1 MNYGIN
7 NNPLPP
13 ELEYAFRLQEE
24 AKNRA
29 AQARQ
34 NAMNPQPAVP
44 EASVVQQLEK
54 SLFSRMA
61 PGVMQQG
68 QRTAQQPMRQGQ
80 APMGQA
86 QAPMRQAQQ
95 PMRQGQAPNAAALTP
110 QQNGRQLAQGLS
122 GVSAPN
128 MQRMANGG
136 IVGYAGPDGSVVG
149 ANSKGPIPQMSPEE
163 NAQMLK
169 YLEGLKKFD
178 YYDKNP
184 DKVSPEGRQALEA
197 DRRAF
202 EAQFPN
208 AFRQKV
214 SDMMYGPSKGMAMGG
229 EVKKFQTGKTVTLDL
244 APRPYT
250 ANGRFYNANGQEIS
264 EQDFNNEM
272 YLADQYDERVRSQA
286 NITPPAPAEQSSDT
300 MSNEAR
306 LLEDLTRGFDRVDP
320 FVLKEQLQEVA
331 DDPRK
336 NSSWARR
343 FGGALEVG
351 GEALTKTAVDVL
363 GGLGEYGLRTAGDIG
378 YGFGTTGAVG
388 EAVETTS
395 EAAKQQAME
404 LLNAD
409 YASKREALRAQLQ
422 VNGGDIGPEARA
434 RIEAELAALQEA
446 YDVDA
451 AKLQAQ
457 TGITSLKEKVGDF
470 YKTNIGGET
479 TPESEEVKPA
489 GIAELIEV
497 DPTASQKLGSMV
509 NKPEAVLRDNKDDE
523 PEKGRSFVD
532 KLAGIAGVLGRGAGA
547 SKGYEASR
555 ILETT
560 RDLRSAEADRAAR
573 LEEQNMLIGAR
584 KDIAAEELAALTN
597 ATQQE
602 QLIMLRDQILS
613 DMADGSGQL
622 GSLVDAERKRL
633 EDIAKPNMFGSI
645 DPTEKAS
652 IEKQMAAFKATLL
665 NTELQKALTQI
676 SQMQNQFKGLS
687 GSGGIQGATGIGSY
701 LDLEEPAST

>member
-1 MNYGIN
+1 MNLGIN

-13 ELEYAFRLQEE
+13 ELEYAFRLQKE
-24 AKNRA
+24 AQNRA

-34 NAMNPQPAVP
+34 SAMNPQPAVP
-44 EASVVQQLEK
+44 QDNVVQQLEN

-68 QRTAQQPMRQGQ
+68 QRSAQQPMRQGQ
-80 APMGQA
+80 APM
-86 QAPMRQAQQ
+86 QQ
-95 PMRQGQAPNAAALTP
+95 KRPPSAAAPTP
-110 QQNGRQLAQGLS
+110 QQAGRQIAQGLS
-122 GVSAPN
+122 GVPAPN
-128 MQRMANGG
+128 MQRMADGG
-136 IVGYAGPDGSVVG
+136 IVGYAKGGMPKVG
-149 ANSKGPIPQMSPEE
+149 EKSKGPIPQMSPEE
-163 NAQMLK
+163 NAMMLK

-184 DKVSPEGRQALEA
+184 DKVSPQGRQALELE
-197 DRRAF
+197 RRMF
-202 EAQFPN
+202 EEKYPSQFK
-208 AFRQKV
+208 QKV

-229 EVKKFQTGKTVTLDL
+229 EVKKFQAGKTVTLDL
-244 APRPYT
+244 AQRPYEYRGKFYDSL
-250 ANGRFYNANGQEIS
+250 GREIS
-264 EQDFNNEM
+264 EQAFNNEIYM
-272 YLADQYDERVRSQA
+272 ADQYDEQVLSQTGA
-286 NITPPAPAEQSSDT
+286 APAPAEQSSDR

-306 LLEDLTRGFDRVDP
+306 LFGNLESGYNRFFGPEF
-320 FVLKEQLQEVA
+320 KEQMQEVA
-331 DDPRK
+331 ADPRK
-336 NSSWARR
+336 NSIGGQ

-351 GEALTKTAVDVL
+351 GEALTKAGADVF
-363 GGLGEYGLRTAGDIG
+363 GGLGEYFARTAGDIG
-378 YGFGTTGAVG
+378 IGVGTTGAVG

-409 YASKREALRAQLQ
+409 YAAKREALRAQLQ

-446 YDVDA
+446 YDVET
-451 AKLQAQ
+451 AKLTAQ
-457 TGITSLKEKVGDF
+457 TGLTSLKKRVGDF

-479 TPESEEVKPA
+479 SSEGEEVKA
-489 GIAELIEV
+489 VGIEELIEV
-497 DPTASQKLGSMV
+497 EPTDRQKLGSMV
-509 NKPEAVLRDNKDDE
+509 NRDEAGLRDNKDDE
-523 PEKGRSFVD
+523 PEKGRSFID

-547 SKGYEASR
+547 SKGYEASK

-560 RDLRSAEADRAAR
+560 RDLRSAEADRANR

-602 QLIMLRDQILS
+602 QLIVLRDQILS

-622 GSLVDAERKRL
+622 GSIVDAERKRL
-633 EDIAKPNMFGSI
+633 EALAKPNMIFGSI
-645 DPTEKAS
+645 DPAEKAA
-652 IEKQMAAFKATLL
+652 IETQMATFKNTLL
-665 NTELQKALTQI
+665 NAELQKALIQI

-687 GSGGIQGATGIGSY
+687 GSGGVQGETGIGSY
-701 LDLEEPAST
+701 LDLEDQAST

>member
-13 ELEYAFRLQEE
+13 ELEYAFKLQAE

-34 NAMNPQPAVP
+34 SAMNPQPAVP
-44 EASVVQQLEK
+44 QDNVVQQLES

-68 QRTAQQPMRQGQ
+68 QRSAQQPMRQGQ
-80 APMGQA
+80 APM
-86 QAPMRQAQQ
+86 QQ
-95 PMRQGQAPNAAALTP
+95 KPPPSAAAPTP
-110 QQNGRQLAQGLS
+110 QQTGKQLAQGLS
-122 GVSAPN
+122 GVPAPN
-128 MQRMANGG
+128 MQRMADGG
-136 IVGYAGPDGSVVG
+136 IVGYAKGDMVEIG
-149 ANSKGPIPQMSPEE
+149 AKSKGPIPQMSPEE
-163 NAQMLK
+163 NAMMLE

-184 DKVSPEGRQALEA
+184 DKVSPQGMQALELE
-197 DRRAF
+197 RRMF
-202 EAQFPN
+202 EEKYPSQFK
-208 AFRQKV
+208 QKV

-229 EVKKFQTGKTVTLDL
+229 EVKKFQAGKTVTLDL

-264 EQDFNNEM
+264 EQDFNNEI
-272 YLADQYDERVRSQA
+272 YLADQYDEQVRSQA
-286 NITPPAPAEQSSDT
+286 GVALPAPAEQSNDR

-306 LLEDLTRGFDRVDP
+306 LYKALESGYNQFFGP
-320 FVLKEQLQEVA
+320 EFKEQMQEVA
-331 DDPRK
+331 ADPRK
-336 NSSWARR
+336 NSIGGQ

-351 GEALTKTAVDVL
+351 GEALTKAGADVF
-363 GGLGEYGLRTAGDIG
+363 GGLGEYFARTAGDIG
-378 YGFGTTGAVG
+378 IGFGTTGAVG

-409 YASKREALRAQLQ
+409 YAAKREALRAQLQ

-446 YDVDA
+446 YDVET
-451 AKLQAQ
+451 AKLTAQ
-457 TGITSLKEKVGDF
+457 TGLTSLKGRVGDL
-470 YKTNIGGET
+470 YKTYIGGET
-479 TPESEEVKPA
+479 SPEGEEVKA
-489 GIAELIEV
+489 VGIEELIEV
-497 DPTASQKLGSMV
+497 EPTDRQKLGSMV
-509 NKPEAVLRDNKDDE
+509 NRDEAGLRDNKDDE
-523 PEKGRSFVD
+523 PEKGRSFID

-547 SKGYEASR
+547 SKGYEASK

-560 RDLRSAEADRAAR
+560 RDLRSAEADRANR

-602 QLIMLRDQILS
+602 QLITLRDQILS

-622 GSLVDAERKRL
+622 GSLVQAERERL
-633 EDIAKPNMFGSI
+633 EKLAKPNMIFGSI
-645 DPTEKAS
+645 DADEKAA
-652 IEKQMAAFKATLL
+652 IETQMATFKNTLL
-665 NTELQKALTQI
+665 EAELQKALIQI
-676 SQMQNQFKGLS
+676 SQMQNQF
-687 GSGGIQGATGIGSY
+687 GGVQGETGIGSY
-701 LDLEEPAST
+701 LDLEDQAST

>member
-13 ELEYAFRLQEE
+13 ELEYAFRLQQE
-24 AKNRA
+24 AKDRA

-44 EASVVQQLEK
+44 EDNVVQQLEK
-54 SLFSRMA
+54 TLFNRMA

-68 QRTAQQPMRQGQ
+68 QRSAQQPMRQGQ
-80 APMGQA
+80 APMQQKPPMSGA
-86 QAPMRQAQQ
+86 AP
-95 PMRQGQAPNAAALTP
+95 TP
-110 QQNGRQLAQGLS
+110 QQMGRQLAQGLS
-122 GVSAPN
+122 GVPAPN
-128 MQRMANGG
+128 MQRMADGG
-136 IVGYAGPDGSVVG
+136 IVGYAKGGMPEIG
-149 ANSKGPIPQMSPEE
+149 AKSKGPIPGMSPEE
-163 NAQMLK
+163 NAMVLK

-178 YYDKNP
+178 YLDKNP
-184 DKVSPEGRQALEA
+184 DKVSPEGKQALELE
-197 DRRAF
+197 RRMF
-202 EAQFPN
+202 EEQFPN
-208 AFRQKV
+208 EFRQKV
-214 SDMMYGPSKGMAMGG
+214 NQMMYGPSTGMASGG
-229 EVKKFQTGKTVTLDL
+229 KVKGFQAGLGVTLDL
-244 APRPYT
+244 APRPFT
-250 ANGRFYNANGQEIS
+250 ANGRFYDANGVEIS
-264 EQDFNNEM
+264 EQDFNNEI
-272 YLADQYDERVRSQA
+272 YLADQYDEQVRSQA
-286 NITPPAPAEQSSDT
+286 GAALPAPAEQSSDR

-343 FGGALEVG
+343 LGGALEVG

-409 YASKREALRAQLQ
+409 YAAKREALRAQLQ
-422 VNGGDIGPEARA
+422 VSGGDISPEARA
-434 RIEAELAALQEA
+434 RIEAELAALQES

-451 AKLQAQ
+451 AKIQAQ
-457 TGITSLKEKVGDF
+457 EGLTSLKERVGDF
-470 YKTNIGGET
+470 YRTNIGGEIE
-479 TPESEEVKPA
+479 PKSEELGAA
-489 GIAELIEV
+489 GIEDLIAVE
-497 DPTASQKLGSMV
+497 PTDRQKLGSMV
-509 NKPEAVLRDNKDDE
+509 DKDEAVLRDNKDDE
-523 PEKGRSFVD
+523 PEKGRSFID

-547 SKGYEASR
+547 SKGYETSR

-560 RDLRSAEADRAAR
+560 RDLRSAEADRANR
-573 LEEQNMLIGAR
+573 LKEQEMLIGAR

-602 QLIMLRDQILS
+602 QLITLRDQILS

-622 GSLVDAERKRL
+622 GSLVQAERKRL
-633 EDIAKPNMFGSI
+633 EKLANPNMIFGSI
-645 DPTEKAS
+645 DPAEKAA
-652 IEKQMAAFKATLL
+652 IEKQMATFKNTLL
-665 NTELQKALTQI
+665 NAELQKALIQI
-676 SQMQNQFKGLS
+676 NQLQNQFKGV
-687 GSGGIQGATGIGSY
+687 QGETGIGSY
-701 LDLEEPAST
+701 LDLEDQAST